1 VLDLVRKPLRGS
13 TLSVNGSVIAMITKD
28 KSCRKRQWWL
38 TREDELAAYDRK
50 VEMWISSR
58 HSIHKI
64 YSMISRHC

>member
-1 VLDLVRKPLRGS
+1 
-13 TLSVNGSVIAMITKD
+13 MITKD